1 MKRPPFFGI
10 LLCLFVLLGAC
21 APIGASSAISRA
33 QDDLAKAEA
42 AGASKAGPGG
52 RCDTRAQLNYHQAQ
66 GLLAKAKEL
75 NGYANYEEAV
85 VAADKAA
92 ALSRD
97 AVRVMRD
104 RTKKTS
110 TRCFEPTAPASTPAA
125 PVQSTRQ

>member
-1 MKRPPFFGI
+1 
-10 LLCLFVLLGAC
+10 
-21 APIGASSAISRA
+21 
-33 QDDLAKAEA
+33 
-42 AGASKAGPGG
+42 
-52 RCDTRAQLNYHQAQ
+52 
-66 GLLAKAKEL
+66 LLAKAKEL